1 MTDPAEIRAEGRR
14 LREALWWT
22 EPDSEEGRT
31 ATAAWSE
38 WLEEHADVLLA
49 DPAPVGL
56 TEKEL
61 RLVSDAR
68 ELAPPNPDYP
78 IPWDRYLLSRLIAII
93 DRLSA
98 APVGLTEAEVL
109 HMTDLREA
117 WRRAAPVY
125 TDLAATDV
133 EWLCTLIDRL
143 SSPSVDPE
151 EG

>member
-1 MTDPAEIRAEGRR
+1 MTYPAEIRAEGRR

-56 TEKEL
+56 TASVPLIGTGAGEVETAPAGDRERVPEGWRVEWTQASHESFAMP
-61 RLVSDAR
+61 RLV
-68 ELAPPNPDYP
+68 PV
-78 IPWDRYLLSRLIAII
+78 
-93 DRLSA
+93 SA
-98 APVGLTEAEVL
+98 
-109 HMTDLREA
+109 
-117 WRRAAPVY
+117 
-125 TDLAATDV
+125 
-133 EWLCTLIDRL
+133 
-143 SSPSVDPE
+143 SVDPE